1 MVNSFFNINKANNLL
16 SSQAIAHKHTTT
28 YVVGDRGSG
37 LGQAQLGGGVKPING
52 TPMIIY
58 YRHRLA
64 TCQKDHTLLQ
74 KSVTS

>member
-1 MVNSFFNINKANNLL
+1 MVNSFFNINKANNHL
-16 SSQAIAHKHTTT
+16 SSQTIAHKHTTT

-64 TCQKDHTLLQ
+64 TSQKDHTLLQ